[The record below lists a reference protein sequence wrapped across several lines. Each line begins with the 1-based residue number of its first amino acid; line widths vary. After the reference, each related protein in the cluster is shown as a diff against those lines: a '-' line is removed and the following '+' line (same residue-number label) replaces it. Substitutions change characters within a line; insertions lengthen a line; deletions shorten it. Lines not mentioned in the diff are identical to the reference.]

1 MDTLIKLFIVVIMIV
16 LLGTFLMYSVELNA
30 PNSEIKTLE
39 DALWWCVATV
49 TTVGYGDI
57 VPVTSLGRY
66 VAIVYMGFGISMIT
80 ILLSTITNNFYKK
93 RIESVERKKDKEELD
108 FFRTAVMD
116 KLSELEKKQNQCLD
130 LFHQLPLTKGLDK
143 LKDND
148 NANS

>member
-1 MDTLIKLFIVVIMIV
+1 MDTLIKLFIVAIMIV

-80 ILLSTITNNFYKK
+80 ILLSTITSNFYKK

-130 LFHQLPLTKGLDK
+130 LFHQLYR
-143 LKDND
+143 KDH
-148 NANS
+148 

>member
-1 MDTLIKLFIVVIMIV
+1 METITKLLIVSVMVV
-16 LLGTFLMYSVELNA
+16 LLGTFLMYGVESNA
-30 PNSEIKTLE
+30 PNSEIKSLE
-39 DALWWCVATV
+39 DALWWCVSTV

-80 ILLSTITNNFYKK
+80 ILLSTITSNFYKK

-116 KLSELEKKQNQCLD
+116 KLSELKKN
-130 LFHQLPLTKGLDK
+130 KI
-143 LKDND
+143 NV
-148 NANS
+148 

>member
-1 MDTLIKLFIVVIMIV
+1 MNTLIKLFIVAITVV
-16 LLGTFLMYSVELNA
+16 LLGTFLMYGVESKE
-30 PNSEIKTLE
+30 PNSEIKSLE

-57 VPVTSLGRY
+57 VPVTNLGRF

-80 ILLSTITNNFYKK
+80 ILLSTITSNFYKK

-108 FFRTAVMD
+108 FFRKAVMD

-130 LFHQLPLTKGLDK
+130 LFHQIYRKDHEKTDDK
-143 LKDND
+143 NVRY
-148 NANS
+148 

>member
-1 MDTLIKLFIVVIMIV
+1 MNTLIKLFIVAITVV
-16 LLGTFLMYSVELNA
+16 LLGTFLMYGVESKE
-30 PNSEIKTLE
+30 PNSEIKSLE

-80 ILLSTITNNFYKK
+80 ILLSTITSNFYKK

-130 LFHQLPLTKGLDK
+130 IFHQLYI
-143 LKDND
+143 KDNEKT
-148 NANS
+148 NNKNV

>member
-1 MDTLIKLFIVVIMIV
+1 MNTLIKLFIVAITVV
-16 LLGTFLMYSVELNA
+16 LLGTFLMYGVESNE
-30 PNSEIKTLE
+30 PNSEIKSLG

-57 VPVTSLGRY
+57 VPVTNLGRF

-80 ILLSTITNNFYKK
+80 ILLSTITSNFYKK

-108 FFRTAVMD
+108 FFRKAVMD

-130 LFHQLPLTKGLDK
+130 LFHQIYRKDHEMTDDK
-143 LKDND
+143 NVRY
-148 NANS
+148 

>member
-1 MDTLIKLFIVVIMIV
+1 MDTLIKLFIVAIMIV

-80 ILLSTITNNFYKK
+80 ILLSTITSNFYKK

-108 FFRTAVMD
+108 FFRTVVMD

>member
-1 MDTLIKLFIVVIMIV
+1 METITKLLIVSVMVVM
-16 LLGTFLMYSVELNA
+16 LGTFLMYGVESNE
-30 PNSEIKTLE
+30 PNSEIKSLE

-80 ILLSTITNNFYKK
+80 ILLSTITSNFYKK

-130 LFHQLPLTKGLDK
+130 LFHQLYR
-143 LKDND
+143 KDHEKTD
-148 NANS
+148 NKNVRY